1 MEAHKESDRA
11 APVQITVLRGNNL
24 RGSRAESCLSFIRVE
39 FNGCVLGDS
48 PKLDVSVDKEVVYN
62 FTCSFECSEAAHT
75 LDDLAHKPVILTV
88 LEILPKE
95 KKQKEEKTAVV
106 GQATLDLLPL
116 LHGQID
122 FSSSVQLH
130 VVPGSPSDIA
140 LQEDGSLLA
149 STLDVSVSI
158 PGPLLSD
165 AQLSDSNV
173 LMVTVETAYSV
184 PEVWNPVSTPP
195 CSYVAALQMPL
206 TAEKEE
212 VLLFSNGTLEM
223 GGEREPVPR
232 PVKWSLGPLIA
243 TRAEVMQGY
252 SIDEEPDDLEHG
264 GLTTIEDTDFR
275 IDAECSSKRVS
286 WDTARRCFIDA
297 GGVACLSR
305 RIAECRLWPIE
316 IMRAPQ
322 TVPTKAGKTSKDK
335 LGEDEIQ
342 ISFHGVVYVDLV
354 PLLYPGVRRI
364 HGAYRIYPFYE
375 SDLLTKTQRT
385 HSILKESSR
394 APAAP
399 GRTHTTS
406 SVNSIKPVKPAQ
418 TDSQADLE
426 VQVNA
431 EGQMYLD
438 SKSYFVVEISLE
450 KPLVPKRPPEEL
462 AKRVMELVPPRPALP
477 RHPAG
482 AERAVH
488 EYQSQI
494 ASVATQ
500 VLDQYQQM
508 FGAAF
513 VPDGKPL
520 DPAQQQQR
528 KTQLIAELNCS
539 GKYFAFKEQ
548 MKYSVVRIVREKMLR
563 TEAFSDPEQLQAFLS
578 QLYMF
583 LVDEMHAA
591 LNKTL
596 SVDSQDTHHEALLNC
611 SQLKHF
617 AKEAELNTDYQLA
630 AQYYQERLVRDR
642 NDPSHWFD
650 YGVFH
655 MLTAEHLKAEE
666 CFQQALSV
674 DQTHTPSLLM
684 CGVLSEMSGHYD
696 DAETFFERATCVEPS
711 NVVTWTLFGVFCQ
724 SQEKS
729 IQAEMAFLEAN
740 KQLGSVLRCGTASR
754 PEKTA
759 DNQTQSQSGEMKDQ
773 GDETSE
779 TTASKTENA
788 AADTDTDIEDHRPQ
802 ESQESKERAQHK
814 TSHSSLKTT
823 IFMETVQFL
832 LQSYALQMAQ
842 RALALELLSP
852 DRGSNSLFHLALAQ
866 LQLLRGE
873 HESAEDSLREA
884 LSDNIQ
890 NPDIWALWG
899 HLHYVRGDYNQAQ
912 SCYERTL
919 EFVLD
924 ASDTH
929 AIYLRLG
936 FICIQDGEY
945 EKAKRV
951 FLRACK
957 SSPSCL
963 TWLGLG
969 IACYRLEELTEAEE
983 ALTEANT
990 LNNRNPETGRK
1001 LEAEQS
1007 YKYAIKMDLQKE
1019 SLLQEIRE
1027 LQARVGFG
1035 NPCF

>member
-1 MEAHKESDRA
+1 
-11 APVQITVLRGNNL
+11 
-24 RGSRAESCLSFIRVE
+24 
-39 FNGCVLGDS
+39 
-48 PKLDVSVDKEVVYN
+48 
-62 FTCSFECSEAAHT
+62 
-75 LDDLAHKPVILTV
+75 
-88 LEILPKE
+88 
-95 KKQKEEKTAVV
+95 
-106 GQATLDLLPL
+106 
-116 LHGQID
+116 
-122 FSSSVQLH
+122 
-130 VVPGSPSDIA
+130 
-140 LQEDGSLLA
+140 
-149 STLDVSVSI
+149 
-158 PGPLLSD
+158 
-165 AQLSDSNV
+165 
-173 LMVTVETAYSV
+173 MVTVETAYSV
-184 PEVWNPVSTPP
+184 PEVWNPVSAPP

-206 TAEKEE
+206 IADKEE
-212 VLLFSNGTLEM
+212 VLLFSNGTLKM

-232 PVKWSLGPLIA
+232 PIKWPLGPLIA

-264 GLTTIEDTDFR
+264 DLTAIEDTDFR
-275 IDAECSSKRVS
+275 IDAECYRKRVS

-322 TVPTKAGKTSKDK
+322 IVPTKAGKTSKDK

-354 PLLYPGVRRI
+354 PLLYPGVQRI
-364 HGAYRIYPFYE
+364 HGVYRIYPFYE

-385 HSILKESSR
+385 HSILKEYSR
-394 APAAP
+394 APAAL
-399 GRTHTTS
+399 GRTQATS
-406 SVNSIKPVKPAQ
+406 SVSSIKVLQNIISETQKGNKDASRMPGSQGKPAQ

-426 VQVNA
+426 VQVNT
-431 EGQMYLD
+431 EGEMYVD

-477 RHPAG
+477 RRPAG

-578 QLYMF
+578 QLYVF

-642 NDPSHWFD
+642 SDPSHWFD

-684 CGVLSEMSGHYD
+684 CGVLSEMSGHYG

-711 NVVTWTLFGVFCQ
+711 NVVAWTLFGVFCQ

-740 KQLGSVLRCGTASR
+740 KQLSSVLRSGTVSR
-754 PEKTA
+754 PEKTT

-779 TTASKTENA
+779 TAASKTEKTG
-788 AADTDTDIEDHRPQ
+788 ADTDADIEDHRPQ
-802 ESQESKERAQHK
+802 ISWESKERAQHK
-814 TSHSSLKTT
+814 TSSSSLKTT

-852 DRGSNSLFHLALAQ
+852 DRGTNSLFHLALAQ

-873 HESAEDSLREA
+873 HDSAEDSLREA
-884 LSDNIQ
+884 LSDDIQ

-899 HLHYVRGDYNQAQ
+899 HLHYVRGDYIQAQ

-919 EFVLD
+919 ESVLD

-929 AIYLRLG
+929 SICLRLG
-936 FICIQDGEY
+936 FIYIQDGEY

-990 LNNRNPETGRK
+990 LNNRNPEVWGYLSLVCLQTGRK

-1027 LQARVGFG
+1027 LQTRVGFG